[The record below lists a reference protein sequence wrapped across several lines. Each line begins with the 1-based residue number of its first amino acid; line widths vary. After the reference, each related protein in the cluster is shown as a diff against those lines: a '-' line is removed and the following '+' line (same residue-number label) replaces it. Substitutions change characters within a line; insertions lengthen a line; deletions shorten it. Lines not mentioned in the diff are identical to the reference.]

1 MSLPEDD
8 FDRLLEEEREIIQE
22 ESNIESMDAVGMWS
36 VVDIIDE
43 MENKKYCL
51 YPNFSILVFPK
62 VMITKIRKFK
72 VFQRIQMI

>member
-22 ESNIESMDAVGMWS
+22 ESNIESMDAVCMWS